1 MRKKKSEIIF
11 NNKVFKQ
18 IIQLFPLYNIVT
30 MYREIYC
37 DIKLV
42 MKASWWLSGKT
53 LPATVG
59 DMGLM
64 SDLGRSYMPRDN

>member
-42 MKASWWLSGKT
+42 MKASLVAQW
-53 LPATVG
+53 
-59 DMGLM
+59 
-64 SDLGRSYMPRDN
+64 